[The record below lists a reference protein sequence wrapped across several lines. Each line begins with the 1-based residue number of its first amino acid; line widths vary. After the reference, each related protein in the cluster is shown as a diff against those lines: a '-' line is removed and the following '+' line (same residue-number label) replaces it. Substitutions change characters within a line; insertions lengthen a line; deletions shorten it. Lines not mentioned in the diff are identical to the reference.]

1 MRSRISIR
9 GYVGSSIRPFVG
21 WFVHPS
27 VRWSVRPSVRS
38 LVGSSVRHTQV
49 ETMQQCRFW
58 PKLLSVRAATHA
70 VYPALFIHNLEP
82 KLKRSKAVFLP
93 QLSLLKKGRKLPL
106 WEAISPVW
114 KRNSIIA
121 SMAPFLSSWA
131 IYRHLICPYYVIH
144 VGCRGR
150 GANDFAASSRFI
162 KISLVKTFRLKWSV
176 TNRRIDGRSPGG
188 RSVPFV
194 KVFCCTEILIYDNGT
209 AFSILHKLD
218 QSIELGAVSFRQT

>member
-1 MRSRISIR
+1 M
-9 GYVGSSIRPFVG
+9 
-21 WFVHPS
+21 
-27 VRWSVRPSVRS
+27 SVRPSVRS
-38 LVGSSVRHTQV
+38 LVSSSIRPFVGRFVCPSHTS
-49 ETMQQCRFW
+49 W
-58 PKLLSVRAATHA
+58 NYATVPFLTKTTISTSDNTSYA

-194 KVFCCTEILIYDNGT
+194 KVFL
-209 AFSILHKLD
+209 LHRDIDLW
-218 QSIELGAVSFRQT
+218 

>member
-1 MRSRISIR
+1 MRHQNQWHLPYSLMYRLYAMGIWGSLWGYEWRHQGNFCSRTEVMLKSRIFA
-9 GYVGSSIRPFVG
+9 PF
-21 WFVHPS
+21 
-27 VRWSVRPSVRS
+27 
-38 LVGSSVRHTQV
+38 LT
-49 ETMQQCRFW
+49 
-58 PKLLSVRAATHA
+58 
-70 VYPALFIHNLEP
+70 
-82 KLKRSKAVFLP
+82 P
-93 QLSLLKKGRKLPL
+93 QKERKLPL
-106 WEAISPVW
+106 WEALSPVW

-131 IYRHLICPYYVIH
+131 IYRHLICPYYGIH